1 MQLQCQC
8 DPTNTIGRGTH
19 RKAEVD
25 ELGNDVV
32 QCHELGNDV
41 VQCLELRN
49 EMGLQGHGV
58 LREVLHALGQ
68 FPNTVSTPRL
78 PHTKELEEITNFE
91 RTFALLH

>member
-32 QCHELGNDV
+32 QC
-41 VQCLELRN
+41 LELRN

-58 LREVLHALGQ
+58 LREVLHALRQ
-68 FPNTVSTPRL
+68 FPSTVSTPRL